1 MTLDRLS
8 ITDFLTDGS
17 LAALCEAATS
27 ITRRAVRLRDAHGR
41 EVVSY
46 DPDDGAPAPGARR
59 WHVRDDAGVSNG
71 PSRLAAQAGLASS
84 IRVTPTFVAPLTVQG
99 QTIGTLSVDPPA
111 PGAECPIGEADV
123 QRFVSLIASI
133 ASEVCERAQQEAD
146 RADELRALLKLSSML
161 VAAGDPDETLAAAV
175 HAAVELLGADAGTIR
190 ILDDESEH
198 LLLRAYTGLSDEYIA
213 RAATLPASRVLDT
226 EELRGGVVAI
236 TDLDADPRVLRR
248 DELKREGLRSMIS
261 AGLSFK
267 GRTLGTLRLYTRAR
281 REFTDIER
289 SLLRSIAQHSAAA
302 VASARLLE
310 TELDHRRMLRQV
322 HLAAEVQGRM
332 FPRVAPAM
340 PGVEIAARHIPSLE
354 LSGDFYDFIDLRD
367 IRPTPHAAG
376 TPAPPR
382 LGLLIGDVVGKG
394 VAAALHMSSVR
405 ASLRAHVQDLPDLDE
420 VMNRVNAAMCRD
432 TLESEFATVFYGILD
447 ANALRLTYS
456 NAGHDHPIIVRVPEH
471 RPPTMADVDEL
482 ATGGMVIG
490 VDPSQRYQ
498 SASFD
503 LRPGDVLLLYTDGL
517 SDAMSFDKERFGKKR
532 IRVAMLQALR
542 EKPDASAD
550 EIADHIVWE
559 NRRFVGLNERSDDT
573 TLIVLRVPFASRDDA
588 GPE

>member
-1 MTLDRLS
+1 MTPDRLS

-17 LAALCEAATS
+17 LAALCEATTS
-27 ITRRAVRLRDAHGR
+27 ISGRTVRLRDAFER
-41 EVVSY
+41 EVVVRQ
-46 DPDDGAPAPGARR
+46 PDGAAPADSQR
-59 WHVRDDAGVSNG
+59 WRVRDEDESTSRAA
-71 PSRLAAQAGLASS
+71 PSRVASTAGLASS
-84 IRVTPTFVAPLTVQG
+84 MRVTPAFVAPLTVQG
-99 QTIGTLSVDPPA
+99 QTIGSLAVDPPI
-111 PGAECPIGEADV
+111 PGVDCPIGDAEV
-123 QRFVSLIASI
+123 RRFVSLIASI

-161 VAAGDPDETLAAAV
+161 VAAGDPDEVLAAAV

-190 ILDDESEH
+190 ILDAESEH

-213 RAATLPASRVLDT
+213 RAATLPASRVLDN

-236 TDLDADPRVLRR
+236 TELDKDPRVLRR
-248 DELKREGLRSMIS
+248 DELRREGLRSMIS
-261 AGLSFK
+261 AGLTFK
-267 GRTLGTLRLYTRAR
+267 GRPLGTLRLYTRAR

-367 IRPTPHAAG
+367 MRPTPAG
-376 TPAPPR
+376 APSPPR

-394 VAAALHMSSVR
+394 VAAALLMASVR

-447 ANALRLTYS
+447 ASTLRLTYS
-456 NAGHDHPIIVRVPEH
+456 NAGHDHPMIVRVPPH
-471 RPPTMADVDEL
+471 RPPSMADVDEL
-482 ATGGMVIG
+482 GTGGMVIG

-503 LRPGDVLLLYTDGL
+503 LQPGDVLLLYTDGL

-532 IRVAMLQALR
+532 IRIAALQALR
-542 EKPDASAD
+542 ENPEAGADA
-550 EIADHIVWE
+550 IADHIMWE

-573 TLIVLRVPFASRDDA
+573 TLLVLRVPFASPSADA
-588 GPE
+588 PG

>member
-1 MTLDRLS
+1 MTPDRLS

-27 ITRRAVRLRDAHGR
+27 ITRRTVRLRDAQSR
-41 EVVSY
+41 EIVAHQ
-46 DPDDGAPAPGARR
+46 PDDHAGAAVGSGRR
-59 WHVRDDAGVSNG
+59 WQVRDDAGAANG
-71 PSRLAAQAGLASS
+71 PSRLASQAGLASS
-84 IRVTPTFVAPLTVQG
+84 IRVTPSFVAPLTVQG
-99 QTIGTLSVDPPA
+99 QTIGSLSVDPPT
-111 PGAECPIGEADV
+111 PGTECPIGEADV

-248 DELKREGLRSMIS
+248 DELRREGLRSMIS

-367 IRPTPHAAG
+367 IRPSAQSPT
-376 TPAPPR
+376 TPR

-394 VAAALHMSSVR
+394 VAAALLMSSVR

-447 ANALRLTYS
+447 ATALRLTYS

-532 IRVAMLQALR
+532 IRIAMLQALR

-550 EIADHIVWE
+550 AIADHIVWE